1 MANNGLVAMAAAAL
15 ILSGTVSPAMASS
28 STMEISKVCDA
39 LRGNLTACMCGKLDC
54 EENP

>member
-39 LRGNLTACMCGKLDC
+39 LKGNLSACMCGKLDC